1 MSNRLGLATIIS
13 APVVVRAGQ
22 LNRVW
27 RARALTDDGESVGVY
42 LKQLAPSALLAECVG
57 SLLARA
63 CGLGA
68 PRPLLVSDP
77 QQRLGATD
85 GLPLFGLEEVDNR
98 SMRQWIE
105 DGEDIAVQ
113 EALMAWSNLRACCVL
128 DEAIANIDRHAGNL
142 LWDGD
147 EAFVPIDHDFSL
159 GGPLRHPMV
168 PVKPY
173 ETVQNQLAERLT
185 THFGPRIEAA
195 RLEKAAQELVEQW
208 RLIDLRAL
216 TPEDFGRRI
225 GASNWMDDVLGL
237 IESRIANAARLL
249 RQRARDYQ
257 QNTLQLDR
265 P

>member
-13 APVVVRAGQ
+13 DPVMVRAGQ
-22 LNRVW
+22 VNRVW
-27 RARALTDDGESVGVY
+27 RARALTDEGESVGVY
-42 LKQLAPSALLAECVG
+42 LKQLGPAALLAECVG

-77 QQRLGATD
+77 KLRLGKAD
-85 GLPLFGLEEVDNR
+85 GLPLFGIEEVDNR

-105 DGEDIAVQ
+105 DGDDVAVH
-113 EALMAWSNLRACCVL
+113 EALMAWPNLRACCIL

-147 EAFVPIDHDFSL
+147 EAFVPIDHDFAL
-159 GGPLRHPMV
+159 GGPMRHPLR
-168 PVKPY
+168 PVTPH
-173 ETVQNQLAERLT
+173 ETVQNQLAERLAA
-185 THFGPRIEAA
+185 HFGPRIEAA
-195 RLEKAAQELVEQW
+195 RLEKAAQELVDQW

-216 TPEDFGRRI
+216 APEDLGSRI
-225 GASNWMDDVLGL
+225 GASNWTDDVLRL
-237 IESRIANAARLL
+237 IESRIANAAGLL
-249 RQRARDYQ
+249 RKRARDHQ
-257 QNTLQLDR
+257 QITLQLDR